1 MPPPP
6 PPLHVVVNAVQRQ
19 SSSSTS
25 LHFFLLLLFFSSF
38 IFLPFFSSLLVSLLS
53 FYFFQNGKIG
63 GGLRRERSPITV
75 SLGNA
80 QIRKALAS
88 RRISCKDFRIT
99 APPPGRQDFRG
110 SPSQKLTVGRPG
122 RGMLRYKSGR
132 RRSKSNHSWF
142 YRDRA
147 NDMFQTRKKKKKN
160 FYATRVYAM
169 IPYMLSRYLSVK

>member
-1 MPPPP
+1 MCPDNLRDGRILSGIGPPRIFPP
-6 PPLHVVVNAVQRQ
+6 FPFPRFVTLFFVIRDWLVAYFAARSRFVNASPSPP
-19 SSSSTS
+19 SSRHGERRPTTKFVLHELTLFSSFT
-25 LHFFLLLLFFSSF
+25 FFSSF

-110 SPSQKLTVGRPG
+110 SPSQKLTSRS
-122 RGMLRYKSGR
+122 SG
-132 RRSKSNHSWF
+132 KG
-142 YRDRA
+142 DA
-147 NDMFQTRKKKKKN
+147 
-160 FYATRVYAM
+160 
-169 IPYMLSRYLSVK
+169 PL